1 MSAETFNP
9 RALVAAMGA
18 TVTTAVT
25 LAADGKPWTF
35 ATLYA
40 AADALRSTRPRLAKR
55 LHDLGATWA
64 VLHREV
70 RA

>member
-1 MSAETFNP
+1 MTAETFNP
-9 RALVAAMGA
+9 RALVAAMGRITEA
-18 TVTTAVT
+18 FVEE
-25 LAADGKPWTF
+25 AADGKPWTF

>member
-1 MSAETFNP
+1 MSDFNP
-9 RALVAAMGA
+9 KELVNAMGVNVRCAVAAAANGA
-18 TVTTAVT
+18 
-25 LAADGKPWTF
+25 PWTP

-55 LHDLGATWA
+55 LHDLGATWM

-70 RA
+70 KA

>member
-1 MSAETFNP
+1 MTTDTFNP
-9 RALVAAMGA
+9 SVIVAAMGTNA
-18 TVTTAVT
+18 LSAVTTA
-25 LAADGKPWTF
+25 ANGAPWTF

-40 AADALRSTRPRLAKR
+40 AADAIRSTRPRLAKR

>member
-1 MSAETFNP
+1 MTAETFNP

-18 TVTTAVT
+18 NALSEVIH
-25 LAADGKPWTF
+25 AADGKPWTF

-64 VLHREV
+64 VLHRQV